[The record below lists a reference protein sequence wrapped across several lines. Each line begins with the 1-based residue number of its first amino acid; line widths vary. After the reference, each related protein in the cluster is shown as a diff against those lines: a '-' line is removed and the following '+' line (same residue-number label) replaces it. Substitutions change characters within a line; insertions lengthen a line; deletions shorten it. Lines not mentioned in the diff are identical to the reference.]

1 MRESSDFRRDTMSFS
16 RSSSA
21 SLVDFPVDDV
31 VGDVSTVEEVST
43 VPLSR
48 PVSVNM
54 DL

>member
-1 MRESSDFRRDTMSFS
+1 MRESSDFRRDTMSFN

-31 VGDVSTVEEVST
+31 AEDVSTVEVPT